1 MSLIK
6 KFFSDKKNI
15 NILAYMILIVS
26 SITFLALSV
35 SYMLID
41 KPIVSL
47 LSFVIGII
55 LLSSA
60 LGIQRSFS
68 CE

>member
-15 NILAYMILIVS
+15 NILAFMILIVS

-68 CE
+68 C